1 MKHIIFALFS
11 LLLFSCE
18 KAFTEDAEPEEKTEP
33 KEELPDVGEADD
45 DDGKDSIDY
54 SRYVHTVRE
63 FINSSRTGQIW
74 VEGYIVGACTKS
86 ITNADFTPPFDN
98 VPAILLAD
106 DKNETDI
113 SQVITIKLHNQTIR
127 GKLNLKD
134 NPSNKGRRLRV
145 FGVRQT
151 YLSVIGIKTIDAY
164 ELMP

>member
-18 KAFTEDAEPEEKTEP
+18 KAFTEDVEPEEKTEP
-33 KEELPDVGEADD
+33 KEELPDMGEVSDD
-45 DDGKDSIDY
+45 EDVDTTNY
-54 SRYVHTVRE
+54 RRYVHTVRE

-74 VEGYIVGACTKS
+74 VEGYIVGVCTRN
-86 ITNADFTPPFDN
+86 IANADFIPPFDD
-98 VPAILLAD
+98 VPGLLLAD